1 MKKNYNI
8 LSGYSWYVPDV
19 RGLVILVL
27 WFLLGALLGNVVTGV
42 IAIVAGSEF
51 AMSYGM
57 IIGYPLMFIP
67 AMIYASLKS
76 KSASFYK
83 DGVALDSRHFGKMG
97 GALCALLA
105 ALATVAAGY
114 VTDGISSVLP
124 QMPEYLKKLLQGMVS
139 GNFWVNFLL
148 VSIFAPLFEEWLCRG
163 VVLRSLLNYRRS
175 GRRGPD
181 GTVSEER
188 KGIAPVWAI
197 VISAVFFAL
206 IHGNLWQALPAFVL
220 GCLFGFVYY
229 RTGSLKLTMLMHCV
243 NNTVSLLLSRVDSLE
258 EVESWMQLLPGRQY
272 WIIFAAA
279 VLLIA
284 LIVRAFQ
291 RIPLQEVSG
300 NCDSVDLTDI

>member
-148 VSIFAPLFEEWLCRG
+148 VSIFADSPL
-163 VVLRSLLNYRRS
+163 
-175 GRRGPD
+175 
-181 GTVSEER
+181 
-188 KGIAPVWAI
+188 
-197 VISAVFFAL
+197 
-206 IHGNLWQALPAFVL
+206 
-220 GCLFGFVYY
+220 
-229 RTGSLKLTMLMHCV
+229 
-243 NNTVSLLLSRVDSLE
+243 DSSHS
-258 EVESWMQLLPGRQY
+258 SWMRVMYTASADFTASRRLSVTSKSMPRRAR
-272 WIIFAAA
+272 IITTSAGTCSSCGATNTWRT
-279 VLLIA
+279 L
-284 LIVRAFQ
+284 RKS
-291 RIPLQEVSG
+291 VSR
-300 NCDSVDLTDI
+300 